1 MIKQQLIDSSS
12 VSLRTDMAA
21 LFQLQIMTN
30 VEFLSRGIRSLYQ
43 IVRET
48 NDYLELIQV
57 GLAL

>member
-30 VEFLSRGIRSLYQ
+30 VDFLSHGIRSLYQ